1 MKATYPTPLPN
12 TTQLVLLSCCC
23 LVCPC
28 ERLNSL
34 FSVYFGSM
42 VLTHQAV
49 VHRCKRLPVRGQG
62 HRTPAPSFLKISPAS
77 SIFLLSG
84 LPTHS
89 FSASSPMELVSKHPG
104 FQSGLLTMLN
114 EMSYR
119 TVSCLS
125 DSTEMAMQR
134 RRSPSRC
141 DSECSNCSPLCRTS
155 SLLLGAHGKLAKH
168 TEILE

>member
-1 MKATYPTPLPN
+1 MPLPN

-49 VHRCKRLPVRGQG
+49 VHRCKRLSVRGQG
-62 HRTPAPSFLKISPAS
+62 HRTPAPSFLKILPAS
-77 SIFLLSG
+77 FIFLLSG

-114 EMSYR
+114 KMSSEPSLACLTPLR
-119 TVSCLS
+119 RQCREEGPPRSVTVSAPTALLYAGHLS
-125 DSTEMAMQR
+125 CCWGLMVNLLSTP
-134 RRSPSRC
+134 RSWNDEVPR
-141 DSECSNCSPLCRTS
+141 
-155 SLLLGAHGKLAKH
+155 
-168 TEILE
+168 